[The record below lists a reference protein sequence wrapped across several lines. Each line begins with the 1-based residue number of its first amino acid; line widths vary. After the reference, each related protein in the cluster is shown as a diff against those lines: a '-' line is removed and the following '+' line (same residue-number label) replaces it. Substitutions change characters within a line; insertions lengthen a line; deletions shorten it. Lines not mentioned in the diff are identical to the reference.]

1 VRPPSGRTRPPLSN
15 GFGDGRN
22 RKCLLIALVLSSL
35 AVETIVIAVHEVGH
49 ACAARALGYP
59 ATFRVRG
66 VKLLGRRV
74 WLMPVARIDFGAT
87 MPSRSVDIIVALAGP
102 VASISLGLALLQLPG
117 SLCWS
122 AAVASLFIG
131 FASLLPFR
139 WFDGQHI
146 WHAVEQREFR
156 MVVRS
161 SSGVRR
167 EGLPLGIG
175 S

>member
-1 VRPPSGRTRPPLSN
+1 
-15 GFGDGRN
+15 
-22 RKCLLIALVLSSL
+22 LIALVVSSL
-35 AVETIVIAVHEVGH
+35 AVERLVIAVHELGH
-49 ACAARALGYP
+49 ACAARVLGYP
-59 ATFRVRG
+59 ATFRVRR
-66 VKLLGRRV
+66 VKLLGRGV

-87 MPSRSVDIIVALAGP
+87 MPSRSVDIVVALAGP

-146 WHAVEQREFR
+146 WRAVEQREFR
-156 MVVRS
+156 MVVRRTRSGAARRPIPS
-161 SSGVRR
+161 SSKAAART
-167 EGLPLGIG
+167 
-175 S
+175 